1 MILIGSEASGPLK
14 MYSFAVY
21 KIIWRRKGGFEP
33 PPLPMGLVYLQFIN
47 SHELLNDGFG
57 T

>member
-33 PPLPMGLVYLQFIN
+33 PPAYGPSLLTVY
-47 SHELLNDGFG
+47 
-57 T
+57 